1 MKHYDVIVIGGGHAG
16 CEAALASARMGC
28 STLLLT
34 LDLDNIA
41 LMPCNPAIG
50 GVGKGHIV
58 REIDALGGEMAKV
71 TDRTG
76 IQFRVLN
83 SSKGPAVQGSR
94 AQADKKLYKQDMRR
108 VLESQAGLDIA
119 PEEAEELL
127 VENQVIHGVRTLQG
141 SGFRARSVVITTG
154 TFLRGLI
161 HIGLKQQPAGR
172 VGEKPSNQLSH
183 SFLACGFELGRLKTG
198 TPPRLLA
205 GTIDFSQCERQDGD
219 ADPKPFSFST
229 QGLDRPQVPCFI
241 TKTNKQTE
249 EVIRR
254 NLHLSPLYSG
264 IIEGIGPR
272 YCPSIEDKI
281 VKFPDKTSHH
291 IFLEPE
297 GLDTDWIYPNGIS
310 TSLAEEVQWELVRT
324 IPGLENAEIVR
335 PGYAVEYDFVP
346 PTQLLPTLE
355 AKRVKGLFHAGQI
368 NGTSGYEEAAAQG
381 LVAGINAALKAQSR
395 PAFTLSRMDGYIGVL
410 IDDLV
415 TKGTQ
420 EPYRMFT
427 SRAEYRLILRQDNAD
442 ARLMEKGFQ
451 LGLVSREDYEKCRE
465 KQAAV
470 EKEFNRLNTT
480 VITPD
485 RENQSLAAR
494 LGIELKQPTTLCGLL
509 RRPEITYNRLIEVF
523 DGTTITNS
531 RLHGLV
537 AEQVEIQ
544 AKYEGF
550 IDRQNQMVEKQK
562 KLENIKISPDFE
574 YEGIQGLSRE
584 VVQKLEKI
592 RPLTLGQASRISG
605 ITPAAISILMIYIE
619 RSRLESRPPAP
630 QR

>member
-34 LDLDNIA
+34 LDLDSIA

-71 TDRTG
+71 TDKTG
-76 IQFRVLN
+76 IQFRMLN

-94 AQADKKLYKQDMRR
+94 AQADKKLYKQEMRR
-108 VLESQAGLDIA
+108 VLEVQPGLEIA
-119 PEEAEELL
+119 PEEAGELL
-127 VENQVIHGVRTLQG
+127 VENQSIQGVRTLQG
-141 SGFRARSVVITTG
+141 SEYRARSVVITTG

-161 HIGLKQQPAGR
+161 HIGLKQHPAGR
-172 VGEKPSNQLSH
+172 VGEKPSDQLSH

-205 GTIDFSQCERQDGD
+205 GTIDFSVCERQDGD
-219 ADPKPFSFST
+219 ADPRPFSFST
-229 QGLDRPQVPCFI
+229 HKLDRPQVPCFI
-241 TKTNKQTE
+241 TKTNKRTE

-264 IIEGIGPR
+264 LIEGIGPR

-324 IPGLENAEIVR
+324 IPGLEKAEIVR

-355 AKRVKGLFHAGQI
+355 TKRVKGLFHAGQI

-381 LVAGINAALKAQSR
+381 LVAGINAALKAQGKPS
-395 PAFTLSRMDGYIGVL
+395 FTLSRMDGYIGVL

-415 TKGTQ
+415 TRGTL

-451 LGLVSREDYEKCRE
+451 LGLVSREDYENCRE

-470 EKEFNRLNTT
+470 EKELNRLTAT
-480 VITPD
+480 VINPD
-485 RENQSLAAR
+485 RGNQSLATR
-494 LGIELKQPTTLCGLL
+494 LGIELKQTTTLSGLL

-523 DGTTITNS
+523 DGTSISDS

-544 AKYEGF
+544 VKYEGF
-550 IDRQNQMVEKQK
+550 IERQNQMVEKQK

-574 YEGIQGLSRE
+574 YDGIQGLSRE

-592 RPLTLGQASRISG
+592 RPVTLGQASRISG

-619 RSRLESRPPAP
+619 RSRLEARPPSP